1 MTIEKHTVI
10 TIEPDQHEAESLE
23 TVDNFFRE
31 LQERFKDE
39 KMLISLD
46 TGEVIEINELAR
58 VRGIVAALYEQH
70 HHWQVE

>member
-1 MTIEKHTVI
+1 MIIEKHTVI

-23 TVDNFFRE
+23 TVDNFFRQ

-39 KMLISLD
+39 KMFISLD
-46 TGEVIEINELAR
+46 TGEAIEINEFAR
-58 VRGIVAALYEQH
+58 VRGIIAALYEQH